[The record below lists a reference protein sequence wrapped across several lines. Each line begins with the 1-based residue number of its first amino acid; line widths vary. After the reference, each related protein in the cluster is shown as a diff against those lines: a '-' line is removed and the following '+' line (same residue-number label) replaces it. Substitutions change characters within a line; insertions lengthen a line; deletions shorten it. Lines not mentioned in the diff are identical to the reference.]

1 MARVTVHLHGVPKE
15 KANRELIEMYS
26 KRISSRGIRIEYHSD
41 KMGVDAYTDYLG
53 KRKGTV
59 IYLDEGGVMLDSLEF
74 SSRVQEWNIA
84 GDETHLAIGPALGWP
99 SDNMPG
105 NAQRLSLSKMTYPHE
120 LASVLLVEQLYRATE
135 ILRGSAYH
143 KA

>member
-41 KMGVDAYTDYLG
+41 KMSVDAYTDYLG

-84 GDETHLAIGPALGWP
+84 GDETHLAIGPAQGWS

>member
-41 KMGVDAYTDYLG
+41 KMDVDAYTDYLG

-84 GDETHLAIGPALGWP
+84 GDETHLAIGPAQGWS

>member
-41 KMGVDAYTDYLG
+41 KMGVEAYASYLG

-59 IYLDEGGVMLDSLEF
+59 IYLDEGGEMLDSLEF

-84 GDETHLAIGPALGWP
+84 GDETHLAIGPAQGWP
-99 SDNMPG
+99 SGSIPTNE
-105 NAQRLSLSKMTYPHE
+105 RLSLSKMTYPHE

>member
-26 KRISSRGIRIEYHSD
+26 KRILSRGIRIESHSD
-41 KMGVDAYTDYLG
+41 KMSAEAYVELLQ
-53 KRKGTV
+53 KKKGTV
-59 IYLDEGGVMLDSLEF
+59 IYLDEHGETLDSIEF
-74 SSRVQEWNIA
+74 STRVQAWSIA
-84 GDETHLAIGPALGWP
+84 GDETHLAIGPAQGWP
-99 SDNMPG
+99 STNTS
-105 NAQRLSLSKMTYPHE
+105 AKVHRLSLSKMTYPHE

-135 ILRGSAYH
+135 ILRGTGYH

>member
-26 KRISSRGIRIEYHSD
+26 KRIASRGIRIEYHSD
-41 KMGVDAYTDYLG
+41 KLTAEAYTNTLQ
-53 KRKGTV
+53 KRKGII
-59 IYLDEGGVMLDSLEF
+59 IYLDEGGETLDSLEF
-74 SSRVQEWNIA
+74 SNRVQEWKIA
-84 GDETHLAIGPALGWP
+84 GDETHLAIGPTH
-99 SDNMPG
+99 
-105 NAQRLSLSKMTYPHE
+105 RLSLSKMTYPHE

-135 ILRGSAYH
+135 ILRGTAYH

>member
-41 KMGVDAYTDYLG
+41 KMGVEAYASYLG

-59 IYLDEGGVMLDSLEF
+59 IYLDEGGEMLDSLEF

-84 GDETHLAIGPALGWP
+84 GDETHLAIGPAQGWP
-99 SDNMPG
+99 SGSIPADE
-105 NAQRLSLSKMTYPHE
+105 RLSLSKMTYPHE

>member
-41 KMGVDAYTDYLG
+41 KMGVEAYTNYLG

-59 IYLDEGGVMLDSLEF
+59 IYLDEGGEMLDSLEF

-84 GDETHLAIGPALGWP
+84 GDETHLAIGPAQGWP
-99 SDNMPG
+99 SGSIPTNE
-105 NAQRLSLSKMTYPHE
+105 RLSLSKMTYPHE

>member
-41 KMGVDAYTDYLG
+41 KMVVEAYTNYLG

-59 IYLDEGGVMLDSLEF
+59 IYLDEGGEMLDSLEF

-84 GDETHLAIGPALGWP
+84 GDETHLAIGPAQGWP
-99 SDNMPG
+99 SGSIPADE
-105 NAQRLSLSKMTYPHE
+105 RLSLSKMTYPHE

>member
-1 MARVTVHLHGVPKE
+1 MARVTVHLHGIPKE

-26 KRISSRGIRIEYHSD
+26 KRIAARGIRIEYHSD
-41 KMGVDAYTDYLG
+41 KMSIEAYADFLQ

-59 IYLDEGGVMLDSLEF
+59 IYLDEGGETLDSIEF
-74 SSRVQEWNIA
+74 SKRVQDWKIA
-84 GDETHLAIGPALGWP
+84 GDETHLAIGPAQGW
-99 SDNMPG
+99 SSANMP
-105 NAQRLSLSKMTYPHE
+105 AHTQRLSLSKMTYPHE

-135 ILRGSAYH
+135 ILRGTAYH

>member
-1 MARVTVHLHGVPKE
+1 MARITVHLHGVPKE

-26 KRISSRGIRIEYHSD
+26 KRITGRGIRIEYHPD
-41 KMGVDAYTDYLG
+41 KMSSEAYADFLQ

-59 IYLDEGGVMLDSLEF
+59 IYLDEGGETLDSIEF
-74 SSRVQEWNIA
+74 STRVRDWKIA
-84 GDETHLAIGPALGWP
+84 GDETHLAIGPSQGWP
-99 SDNMPG
+99 STNMPA

-135 ILRGSAYH
+135 ILRGTGYH

>member
-41 KMGVDAYTDYLG
+41 KMGVEAYTNYLG

-59 IYLDEGGVMLDSLEF
+59 IYLDEGGEMLDSLEF

-84 GDETHLAIGPALGWP
+84 GDETHLAIGPAQGWP
-99 SDNMPG
+99 IASIPT

>member
-41 KMGVDAYTDYLG
+41 KMGVDAYTDFLG

-59 IYLDEGGVMLDSLEF
+59 IYLDEGGIMLDSLEF

-84 GDETHLAIGPALGWP
+84 GDETHLAIGPAQGWS
-99 SDNMPG
+99 SDNMPT

>member
-26 KRISSRGIRIEYHSD
+26 KRIASRGIRIEYHSD
-41 KMGVDAYTDYLG
+41 KLTAEAYANTLQ
-53 KRKGTV
+53 KRKG
-59 IYLDEGGVMLDSLEF
+59 IILYLDEGGETLDSLEF
-74 SSRVQEWNIA
+74 SGRVQEWKIA
-84 GDETHLAIGPALGWP
+84 GEETHLAIGPAQGWP
-99 SDNMPG
+99 STNMPTPSR
-105 NAQRLSLSKMTYPHE
+105 RLSLSKMTYPHE

-135 ILRGSAYH
+135 ILRGTAYH

>member
-1 MARVTVHLHGVPKE
+1 MARLTVHLHGTPKE

-26 KRISSRGIRIEYHSD
+26 KRILARGIRIEFHSD
-41 KMGVDAYTDYLG
+41 KLSLGAYVALLQ
-53 KRKGTV
+53 KKKGLV
-59 IYLDEGGVMLDSLEF
+59 VYMDEGGEILDSIQF
-74 SSRVQEWNIA
+74 STRVQEWSIA
-84 GDETHLAIGPALGWP
+84 GDETHLAIGPAQGWP
-99 SDNMPG
+99 SAEIPNHAP
-105 NAQRLSLSKMTYPHE
+105 RLSLSKMTFPHE

>member
-1 MARVTVHLHGVPKE
+1 MARVTVHLHGIPKK

-26 KRISSRGIRIEYHSD
+26 KRITARGIRIEYHSD
-41 KMGVDAYTDYLG
+41 KMSIDAYADYLQ

-59 IYLDEGGVMLDSLEF
+59 IYLDEGGETLDSIEF
-74 SSRVQEWNIA
+74 SKRVQDWKIA
-84 GDETHLAIGPALGWP
+84 GDETHLAIGPAQGW
-99 SDNMPG
+99 SSTNMP
-105 NAQRLSLSKMTYPHE
+105 AQTQRLSLSKMTYPHE

-135 ILRGSAYH
+135 ILRGTAYH

>member
-26 KRISSRGIRIEYHSD
+26 KRVISRGIRIEYHSD
-41 KMGVDAYTDYLG
+41 KMSAEAYANFLLQ
-53 KRKGTV
+53 RKGNV
-59 IYLDEGGVMLDSLEF
+59 IYLDEGGETLDSVEF
-74 SSRVQEWNIA
+74 SNRVQSWTIA
-84 GDETHLAIGPALGWP
+84 GDETHLAIGPAQGWP
-99 SDNMPG
+99 AVNMPTPP
-105 NAQRLSLSKMTYPHE
+105 QRLSLSKMTYPHE

-135 ILRGSAYH
+135 ILRGTAYH

>member
-41 KMGVDAYTDYLG
+41 KMGVEAYANYLG

-59 IYLDEGGVMLDSLEF
+59 IYLDEGGEMLDSLEF

-84 GDETHLAIGPALGWP
+84 GDETHLAIGPAQGWP
-99 SDNMPG
+99 SGSIPTNE
-105 NAQRLSLSKMTYPHE
+105 RLSLSKMTYPHE

>member
-26 KRISSRGIRIEYHSD
+26 KRIASRGIRIEYHSD
-41 KMGVDAYTDYLG
+41 KLTAEAYTNTLQ
-53 KRKGTV
+53 KRKGII
-59 IYLDEGGVMLDSLEF
+59 IYLDEGGETLDSLEF
-74 SSRVQEWNIA
+74 SNRVQEWKIA
-84 GDETHLAIGPALGWP
+84 GDETHLAIGPAQGWP
-99 SDNMPG
+99 STNMPTPTH
-105 NAQRLSLSKMTYPHE
+105 RLSLSKMTYPHE

-135 ILRGSAYH
+135 ILRGTAYH

>member
-41 KMGVDAYTDYLG
+41 KMGVEAYASYLG
-53 KRKGTV
+53 ERKGTV
-59 IYLDEGGVMLDSLEF
+59 IYLDEGGEMLDSLEF

-84 GDETHLAIGPALGWP
+84 GDETHLAIGPAQGWP
-99 SDNMPG
+99 SGSIPADE
-105 NAQRLSLSKMTYPHE
+105 RLSLSKMTYPHE

>member
-41 KMGVDAYTDYLG
+41 KMGVEAYASYLG

-59 IYLDEGGVMLDSLEF
+59 IYLDEGGEMLDSLEF

-84 GDETHLAIGPALGWP
+84 GDETHLAIGPAQGWP
-99 SDNMPG
+99 SGSIPANE
-105 NAQRLSLSKMTYPHE
+105 RLSLSKMTYPHE

>member
-41 KMGVDAYTDYLG
+41 KMGVDVYTDYLG

-84 GDETHLAIGPALGWP
+84 GDETHLAIGPAQGWS

>member
-26 KRISSRGIRIEYHSD
+26 TRISSRGIRIEYHSD
-41 KMGVDAYTDYLG
+41 KMGVEAYASYLG

-59 IYLDEGGVMLDSLEF
+59 IYLDEGGEMLDSLEF

-84 GDETHLAIGPALGWP
+84 GDETHLAIGPAQGWP
-99 SDNMPG
+99 SGSIPTNE
-105 NAQRLSLSKMTYPHE
+105 RLSLSKMTYPHE

>member
-41 KMGVDAYTDYLG
+41 KMGVEAYANYLG

-59 IYLDEGGVMLDSLEF
+59 IYLDEGGEMLDSLEF

-84 GDETHLAIGPALGWP
+84 GDETHLAIGPAQGWP
-99 SDNMPG
+99 SGSIPADE
-105 NAQRLSLSKMTYPHE
+105 RLSLSKMTYPHE

>member
-41 KMGVDAYTDYLG
+41 KMGVDAYTDFLG

-59 IYLDEGGVMLDSLEF
+59 IYLDEGGIMLDSLEF

-84 GDETHLAIGPALGWP
+84 
-99 SDNMPG
+99 
-105 NAQRLSLSKMTYPHE
+105 
-120 LASVLLVEQLYRATE
+120 
-135 ILRGSAYH
+135 
-143 KA
+143 